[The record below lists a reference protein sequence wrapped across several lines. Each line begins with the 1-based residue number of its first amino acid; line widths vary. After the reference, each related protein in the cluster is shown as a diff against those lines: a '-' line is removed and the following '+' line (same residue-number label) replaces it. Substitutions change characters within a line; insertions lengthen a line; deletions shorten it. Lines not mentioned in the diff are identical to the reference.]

1 MVKNLPAKAGD
12 TDSIP
17 GSERSAGKG
26 YSYPLQ
32 YSRLGNLM
40 NRGAW
45 QAIVHRVRESDM
57 KKGYDVCREYMF
69 AHMVWN
75 IKKVKQQ

>member
-1 MVKNLPAKAGD
+1 
-12 TDSIP
+12 
-17 GSERSAGKG
+17 
-26 YSYPLQ
+26 
-32 YSRLGNLM
+32 M

-45 QAIVHRVRESDM
+45 QAIVHRVTESDM